1 MIRHI
6 VMWKLKNFENPE
18 IKAFNEKKLKDELYH
33 LKKEIVQIKAL
44 NVGFN
49 LNPDNEYDMVL
60 EMEFDNLNDLMT
72 YQIHPAHLKVVEFL
86 KTIRD
91 LKAAVDFEI

>member
-6 VMWKLKNFENPE
+6 VMWKLKDFPQAE
-18 IKAFNEKKLKDELYH
+18 IKALNAAKLKDELYA

-44 NVGFN
+44 NVGIN
-49 LNPDNEYDMVL
+49 LNPENEYDMVL
-60 EMEFDNLNDLMT
+60 EVIFDNFDDLMT
-72 YQIHPAHLKVVEFL
+72 YQKHPAHLRVVEFL

-91 LKAAVDFEI
+91 LKAAIDYEI

>member
-6 VMWKLKNFENPE
+6 VMWKLKDFPKAE
-18 IKAFNEKKLKDELYH
+18 IKALNADRLKVELYA

-49 LNPDNEYDMVL
+49 INPENEYDVML
-60 EMEFDNLNDLMT
+60 EVIFDNFDDLMI
-72 YQIHPAHLKVVEFL
+72 YQKHPAHLRVVEFL

-91 LKAAVDFEI
+91 LKAAIDFEI